1 MTETGLRIL
10 VIDDERPIR
19 RFLRV
24 SLSSHGHT
32 VFEAVTGKEAL
43 AAAAENHPDIIFL
56 DLGLPD
62 MDGVEVIRLL
72 REWSVVPIIVLSVRD
87 QEEDKITALD
97 AGADDYL
104 TKPFG
109 VGELQARM
117 RGVLRRSVQAG
128 KTETV
133 FQSEQLRVDLTLRQV
148 WVNDAEVSLT
158 PTEYDIL
165 KLMIQNA
172 GKVLTHRQII
182 TKVWGAGYEEE
193 SHLLRVNISN
203 LRRKIEIDPA
213 RPRIVITEPGI
224 GYRLRIYPV

>member
-133 FQSEQLRVDLTLRQV
+133 F
-148 WVNDAEVSLT
+148 
-158 PTEYDIL
+158 
-165 KLMIQNA
+165 
-172 GKVLTHRQII
+172 
-182 TKVWGAGYEEE
+182 
-193 SHLLRVNISN
+193 RVNN
-203 LRRKIEIDPA
+203 CGL
-213 RPRIVITEPGI
+213 T
-224 GYRLRIYPV
+224 